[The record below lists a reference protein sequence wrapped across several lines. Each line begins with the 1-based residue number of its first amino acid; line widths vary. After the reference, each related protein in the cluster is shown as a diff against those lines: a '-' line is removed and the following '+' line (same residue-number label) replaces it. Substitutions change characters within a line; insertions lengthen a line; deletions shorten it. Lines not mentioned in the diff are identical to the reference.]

1 MAITPDQRAT
11 LQLLLERGQSYSDLA
26 ALLGVEETEVRARAR
41 AALTEL
47 GGADPDRTVALTDYL
62 VGQADPI
69 DRADASRHLREDA
82 ADHEL
87 ATKLVASLRA
97 LFPAAGLP
105 RLPGEPRS
113 GRFTR
118 KLPAA
123 TKPAAAGSGSTT
135 GRRPDFSDRRTRLLA
150 GIAAGAAVLVVAVFA
165 ITGAFGGS
173 DDSSASET
181 ASASTPDASTT
192 AATPDEEIQ
201 TVQLTAVAGGD
212 ATAEAVFGL
221 ATGDQPYINMEIQGL
236 DPAPQ
241 GQTYVIWL
249 MLNETQG
256 YPLSPIEVSSNGTF
270 SDRFAIPSPILPVV
284 ARVRFVDVSIASV
297 ADVRKLVG
305 DAIRDQAL
313 VLEKPGDTV
322 LRGEIPAAQDSA
334 QGAEGSGGA
343 GAGPDP
349 GGQAQGP
356 SGGN

>member
-82 ADHEL
+82 ADHAL
-87 ATKLVASLRA
+87 ATTLVASLRA

-118 KLPAA
+118 KPAGA

-135 GRRPDFSDRRTRLLA
+135 GRGRPDFSDSRTRLIA
-150 GIAAGAAVLVVAVFA
+150 GIAAGAAVLVVAVLA
-165 ITGAFGGS
+165 ITGAFGG
-173 DDSSASET
+173 DDDSASET
-181 ASASTPDASTT
+181 ASASTPDANATE
-192 AATPDEEIQ
+192 AAPDEEIQ
-201 TVQLTAVAGGD
+201 TVRLSATAGGD
-212 ATAEAVFGL
+212 ATGEAVFGL
-221 ATGDQPYINMEIQGL
+221 ATGDQPYVNMEIQGL

-241 GQTYVIWL
+241 ARTYVIWL

-256 YPLSPIEVSSNGTF
+256 YPLSPIELSSNGTF

-297 ADVRKLVG
+297 SDVRKLVG

-322 LRGEIPAAQDSA
+322 LRGEIPAAQDRA

-343 GAGPDP
+343 GADADR
-349 GGQAQGP
+349 GGQAQGA
-356 SGGN
+356 GN